1 MAENKKL
8 TECDSSRF
16 NGSEKWYRHG
26 LNRKVLF
33 TEGAKYVA
41 DQGEAYWLLDAIA
54 ICQRS
59 EKHVAAEPFQV
70 WKLTVGSNRTAT
82 LVCGDGDGN
91 IVYRQSIPF
100 TDFPLNEI
108 TFWFAND
115 VIYLPSEH

>member
-1 MAENKKL
+1 MTEKKTL
-8 TECDSSRF
+8 TEDDLTQF
-16 NGSEKWYRHG
+16 NGSETWHRHS

-41 DQGEAYWLLDAIA
+41 DAGGAYWLLDAIA
-54 ICQRS
+54 LAQLS
-59 EKHVAAEPFQV
+59 EGRVTAEPFQV
-70 WKLTVGSNRTAT
+70 WTLTVRSDRSAT

-91 IVYRQSIPF
+91 DVYTQAIRF